1 MPPTSPNPNPNPG
14 SPGGGINEGSR
25 HTNTPGTPGQQRN
38 HITDVEEVSYQ
49 TENFGISQLFLL
61 KI

>member
-38 HITDVEEVSYQ
+38 HITDVEEVSFDGF
-49 TENFGISQLFLL
+49 ERIWKL
-61 KI
+61 